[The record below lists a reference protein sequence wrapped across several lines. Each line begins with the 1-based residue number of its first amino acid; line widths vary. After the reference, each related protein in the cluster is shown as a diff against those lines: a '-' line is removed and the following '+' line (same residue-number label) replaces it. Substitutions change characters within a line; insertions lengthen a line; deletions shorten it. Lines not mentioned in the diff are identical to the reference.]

1 MIELD
6 KLSKTFTQK
15 NGKEFRA
22 VDSVSLTVEKG
33 EICVFLGPSG
43 CGKTTT
49 LKMINRI
56 IPPTS
61 GRVLIDGQDTA
72 DLDEVTLRRHI
83 GYVIQQIGLFPNMT
97 IEENIMVVPR
107 LLGWDKARCKEKAR
121 ELMSMV
127 KLEPKQ
133 YLQRYPRELSGGQQ
147 QRVGVIRALAAD
159 APLLLMDEPFGAVDP
174 INRESIQN
182 EFFEMQRKLGMT
194 VIMVSHDI
202 DEAIKL
208 GDKVAVFK
216 SGRLLQYD
224 HPDTLLAHPADEF
237 VSAFTGQDSTLKRLL
252 LVRAE
257 DAADSSLV
265 TARPQ
270 TPVAEAL
277 ELMDEN
283 DRRYL
288 IVVDDQGKGLGY
300 VRRKDLRRQEGTCE
314 PFVTPFRVTASHDEH
329 LRILLS
335 RMYEF
340 NSSWLPVLDP
350 DQQFLGE
357 VTQESI
363 ADYLSSGRSRR
374 QGPDRVAGRT
384 GRSVG
389 RRVDI
394 HRRQPPTAAYSWRV
408 APSSA
413 RRNEKPGI
421 RRASP
426 CLFHS
431 TGPPRRVRRRGLVVA
446 PLRLDDH
453 RAGDPRREQ
462 HAVRHFV
469 DVYPHRHALGQAHPV
484 ESGVDVGGQLA
495 AFRVVAV
502 VDTAGDAFHVA
513 LEVFA
518 AHQLHV
524 HRVAFA
530 DVRQLGFL
538 EVAVDPVGVLVDHR
552 HLRLAD
558 PRVVATVHV
567 EVGDVAVDLRH
578 HPGALQVQARG
589 VELGLG
595 LLVVGHRRGGGVV
608 GVVAAF
614 AGDHHLIH
622 FRAPPGVQ
630 LAHLQGRLA
639 RGDQRLGLL
648 HRDAVVVGVDLHQ
661 QVAFL
666 HQLVVA
672 HRDVDDDPGN
682 VGGDID
688 HVGAHATVAGP
699 GVSM

>member
-288 IVVDDQGKGLGY
+288 IVVDDQARAWATCDARTCAA
-300 VRRKDLRRQEGTCE
+300 RRAPARRSSPRSGSPPATTSTCASCCRGCTSSTA
-314 PFVTPFRVTASHDEH
+314 PGCRCSTPT
-329 LRILLS
+329 
-335 RMYEF
+335 
-340 NSSWLPVLDP
+340 SS
-350 DQQFLGE
+350 
-357 VTQESI
+357 
-363 ADYLSSGRSRR
+363 
-374 QGPDRVAGRT
+374 
-384 GRSVG
+384 
-389 RRVDI
+389 
-394 HRRQPPTAAYSWRV
+394 
-408 APSSA
+408 SSA
-413 RRNEKPGI
+413 RSPRNPSPTTSAPAA
-421 RRASP
+421 RA
-426 CLFHS
+426 
-431 TGPPRRVRRRGLVVA
+431 A
-446 PLRLDDH
+446 A
-453 RAGDPRREQ
+453 RA
-462 HAVRHFV
+462 
-469 DVYPHRHALGQAHPV
+469 
-484 ESGVDVGGQLA
+484 
-495 AFRVVAV
+495 
-502 VDTAGDAFHVA
+502 
-513 LEVFA
+513 
-518 AHQLHV
+518 
-524 HRVAFA
+524 
-530 DVRQLGFL
+530 
-538 EVAVDPVGVLVDHR
+538 
-552 HLRLAD
+552 
-558 PRVVATVHV
+558 
-567 EVGDVAVDLRH
+567 
-578 HPGALQVQARG
+578 
-589 VELGLG
+589 
-595 LLVVGHRRGGGVV
+595 
-608 GVVAAF
+608 
-614 AGDHHLIH
+614 
-622 FRAPPGVQ
+622 
-630 LAHLQGRLA
+630 
-639 RGDQRLGLL
+639 
-648 HRDAVVVGVDLHQ
+648 
-661 QVAFL
+661 
-666 HQLVVA
+666 
-672 HRDVDDDPGN
+672 
-682 VGGDID
+682 
-688 HVGAHATVAGP
+688 
-699 GVSM
+699 